1 MPFKTNLYPA
11 IGVNNDGHRVR
22 IIQRLVQ
29 YVLALVYAPLF
40 EGNALATPGAT
51 QCVGRI
57 SNCQG
62 INDGN
67 IGHGQPPEY
76 GLSNSTTPHRRM
88 SSAASL
94 CLAIGPDIMSLAL
107 GKLVPWRDTAV
118 ESPNRGIRR
127 KHVCVICDYQH

>member
-51 QCVGRI
+51 QSVGRI
-57 SNCQG
+57 SNCQR
-62 INDGN
+62 INDGD
-67 IGHGQPPEY
+67 ISHGQPPNY
-76 GLSNSTTPHRRM
+76 GLSNSTTPHRPM
-88 SSAASL
+88 PPAASL
-94 CLAIGPDIMSLAL
+94 CLNPGPDIMSLAL
-107 GKLVPWRDTAV
+107 GEIDSLAGNTLDKP
-118 ESPNRGIRR
+118 G
-127 KHVCVICDYQH
+127 